1 MTLRVFETLDSLR
14 GAPFD
19 LPSTLLETAETWEGR
34 GEPWQACHF
43 EKLGREVWTLVALDD
58 RQAVQWRDGERFE
71 GEWRPDRQAVLLEEE
86 AASGLYSLEGRR
98 LPEDPFD
105 DEDEEGGSYEPAF
118 GKKDKLNL

>member
-14 GAPFD
+14 AAPFD
-19 LPSTLLETAETWEGR
+19 LPSTLLETAETWEAR

-43 EKLGREVWTLVALDD
+43 TKLGRETWTLVTPED

-86 AASGLYSLEGRR
+86 DASGLYSLEGRR
-98 LPEDPFD
+98 LPVDPLD
-105 DEDEEGGSYEPAF
+105 DEEEEGGNYSPAF
-118 GKKDKLNL
+118 GKQEKLKL